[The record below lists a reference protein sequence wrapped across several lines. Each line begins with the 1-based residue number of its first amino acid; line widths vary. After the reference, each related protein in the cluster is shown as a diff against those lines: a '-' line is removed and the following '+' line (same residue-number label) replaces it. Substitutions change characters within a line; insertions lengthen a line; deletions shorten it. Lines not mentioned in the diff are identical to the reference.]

1 MTQTNAASRR
11 TTGLDADHAAI
22 AAACGEGVGLCT
34 IVGIEG
40 AFSRRLGAQ
49 LAVLPSG
56 GTVGSLSDGCLE
68 RQLASNL
75 ASCEGPHIVRYGK
88 GSGKIDFRLPCGGGV
103 DILLDP
109 APDRNAI
116 RRVLDDITG
125 RRATHLPL
133 PSCPAMLRRHYLPP
147 LRLRVFGE
155 GPELEA
161 VDRIAGAA
169 GIETQILC
177 KSDLS
182 LGRASTLPPGDRWTA
197 VLLLFHDH
205 DWEAPLIEEALAS
218 DAFYIGAQG
227 GENARLIRLAELMRR
242 GVDEAEIARLRSP
255 VGAVPACKTPQS
267 LALSVVTEIV
277 DLYEALHDRD

>member
-1 MTQTNAASRR
+1 M
-11 TTGLDADHAAI
+11 
-22 AAACGEGVGLCT
+22 
-34 IVGIEG
+34 
-40 AFSRRLGAQ
+40 
-49 LAVLPSG
+49 P
-56 GTVGSLSDGCLE
+56 
-68 RQLASNL
+68 
-75 ASCEGPHIVRYGK
+75 
-88 GSGKIDFRLPCGGGV
+88 
-103 DILLDP
+103 
-109 APDRNAI
+109 
-116 RRVLDDITG
+116 
-125 RRATHLPL
+125 
-133 PSCPAMLRRHYLPP
+133 RRHYLPP

-177 KSDLS
+177 KNDLS
-182 LGRASTLPPGDRWTA
+182 LGRASRLPPADRWTA

-205 DWEAPLIEEALAS
+205 DWEAPMIEEALAS

-267 LALSVVTEIV
+267 LALSVIAEIV
-277 DLYEALHDRD
+277 DLYEALRDRD